1 MSDMSRGITGV
12 DIDLT
17 DALATTGVIP
27 VGGLNLARVIV
38 PTGSSVTSLTF
49 YSAATED
56 GTYQPCYTT
65 AGVAITQTVAA
76 ARDYELPAGLYGVR
90 HVKAVANVA
99 GTVHF
104 LLKA

>member
-1 MSDMSRGITGV
+1 MSDMSRGITTV
-12 DIDLT
+12 EVDLT
-17 DALATTGVIP
+17 TSLATTGVIP

-56 GTYQPCYTT
+56 GAYQPCNTT
-65 AGVAITQTVAA
+65 AGAAITQTVAA
-76 ARDYELPAGLYGVR
+76 AGDYELPAGLYGVR
-90 HVKAVANVA
+90 WVKAVANAA